1 LNIQKIFFYNMS
13 KNSNRKPKTN
23 TGNVIDFVLL
33 KRVLVFAKPY
43 RLQFTIAAIS
53 AVLISILGPM
63 RPMLINYAIDN
74 YILIPNKEKL
84 LDITTLLLVLLF
96 LEGFVQFFYIYLS
109 TWIGQHV
116 IQDLRA
122 KIFKHIL
129 SLKMKYFDNTPI
141 GTLVTRAVS
150 DIETIADIFSQGLLV
165 IIAELLKLVV
175 VIIMMFYTDWRLTI
189 ITMLT
194 IPVLLIATSWF
205 KRNIKASFQDVREQV
220 SQLNTFVQEHI
231 VGMNIVQIF
240 NREKAEYKKFKN
252 INKSHRDAHLRS
264 IFYYAVFFPIVEVLS
279 AISIGLIVWY
289 GGHGILSGKDITVGE
304 LIAFILFIH
313 MMFRPIRQLAD
324 RFNILQMGIV
334 GSERVFKVLDTDEK
348 ITDLGENLLEFM
360 NGTISFKDVDF
371 SYKPDERVLNGLTF
385 DIKAGKMLALVGSTG
400 AGKTSVISVLNRF
413 YEIQKGKITIDGIN
427 IDDVQLANLRKNIAL
442 VQQEVFLFSD
452 SILNNIT
459 LFNSEISRDKIIA
472 SAKEI
477 GVHKFIE
484 SLPNNYDYVVGE
496 RGVTLSAGQRQL
508 IAFLRVYV
516 RNPKILILDEATSS
530 IDTATEEMLQNALS
544 KLSRNRTTIV
554 IAHRLSTIVK
564 ADKIVHLKD
573 GSVIEEGTHKELL
586 ESGGSYSKMYD
597 LQESG
602 SLNS

>member
-1 LNIQKIFFYNMS
+1 MS
-13 KNSNRKPKTN
+13 KTKSNKSKSN

-33 KRVLVFAKPY
+33 KRVLAFAKPY

-53 AVLISILGPM
+53 AVLLSVLGPM

-74 YILIPNKEKL
+74 YILVPNKEKL
-84 LDITTLLLVLLF
+84 LNITTLLLGLLF
-96 LEGFVQFFYIYLS
+96 VEAFIQFFYIYLS

-175 VIIMMFYTDWRLTI
+175 VVIMMFYTDWRLAI
-189 ITMLT
+189 ITMIT
-194 IPVLLIATSWF
+194 IPILLVATSWF

-231 VGMNIVQIF
+231 VGMNVVQIF
-240 NREKAEYKKFKN
+240 NREQAEYKKFKT

-279 AISIGLIVWY
+279 AMSIGLIVWY

-334 GSERVFKVLDTDEK
+334 GSERVFKVLDKDEK
-348 ITDLGENLLEFM
+348 IDDSGKNKIQSM
-360 NGTISFKDVDF
+360 KGAISFKDVDF
-371 SYKPDERVLNGLTF
+371 YYKKDEWVLNGLSF
-385 DIKAGKMLALVGSTG
+385 EIKAGKMLALVGRTG
-400 AGKTSVISVLNRF
+400 AGKTSIISVLNRF
-413 YEIQKGKITIDGIN
+413 YETQKGIIAIDGVNIN
-427 IDDVQLANLRKNIAL
+427 TIQLSNLRKNIAL

-459 LFNSEISRDKIIA
+459 LFDTDITRHKIIEA
-472 SAKEI
+472 AKEI
-477 GVHKFIE
+477 GVHRFIE
-484 SLPNNYDYVVGE
+484 TLPNSYDYVVGE

-530 IDTATEEMLQNALS
+530 IDTATEELLQNALE
-544 KLSRNRTTIV
+544 KLSKDRTTIV

-564 ADKIVHLKD
+564 ADKILHLKN
-573 GSVIEEGTHKELL
+573 GSVLEEGTHKHLL
-586 ESGGSYSKMYD
+586 QSGGAYAEMYN
-597 LQESG
+597 LQESV
-602 SLNS
+602 SLDA

>member
-1 LNIQKIFFYNMS
+1 MS
-13 KNSNRKPKTN
+13 ATKTKSQKTN

-33 KRVLVFAKPY
+33 KRVLTFAKPY
-43 RLQFTIAAIS
+43 RLQFTIAAIAAILLS
-53 AVLISILGPM
+53 FLGPL
-63 RPMLINYAIDN
+63 RPLLINYAIDN
-74 YILIPNKEKL
+74 YIIIPNKEKL
-84 LDITTLLLVLLF
+84 LDITTLLLALLF
-96 LEGFVQFFYIYLS
+96 IEGFIQFFYIYLS

-141 GTLVTRAVS
+141 GTLVTRSVS

-175 VIIMMFYTDWRLTI
+175 VITMMFYTDWRLAI
-189 ITMLT
+189 IAMLT
-194 IPVLLIATSWF
+194 IPILLVATAWF

-240 NREKAEYKKFKN
+240 NREQAEYKKFKA
-252 INKSHRDAHLRS
+252 INQSHRDAHLRS

-279 AISIGLIVWY
+279 AMSIGLIVWY
-289 GGHGILSGKDITVGE
+289 GGQGILEGKNITIGE

-348 ITDLGENLLEFM
+348 IAD
-360 NGTISFKDVDF
+360 NGTETLDNRKGSIMFNNVDF
-371 SYKPDERVLNGLTF
+371 SYKQDEWVLKGLSF
-385 DIKAGKMLALVGSTG
+385 EIEAGKLLALVGRTG
-400 AGKTSVISVLNRF
+400 AGKTSIISVLNRF
-413 YEIQKGKITIDGIN
+413 YEIQNGAITIDGIN
-427 IDDVQLANLRKNIAL
+427 IEDIKLDSLRKNIAL

-459 LFNSEISRDKIIA
+459 LFDGGITRGQVVA
-472 SAKEI
+472 AAKEI
-477 GVHKFIE
+477 GVHDFIE
-484 SLPNNYDYVVGE
+484 SLPMSYDYVVGE

-530 IDTATEEMLQNALS
+530 IDTATEELLQNALE
-544 KLSRNRTTIV
+544 KLSKNRTTIV
-554 IAHRLSTIVK
+554 IAHRFSTIVN
-564 ADKIVHLKD
+564 ADKILHLK
-573 GSVIEEGTHKELL
+573 GGAVLEEGTHKQLI
-586 ESGGSYSKMYD
+586 ESGCAYADMYH
-597 LQESG
+597 LQADAN
-602 SLNS
+602 LNT

>member
-1 LNIQKIFFYNMS
+1 MS
-13 KNSNRKPKTN
+13 KTKSNKSKSN

-33 KRVLVFAKPY
+33 KRVLAFAKPY

-53 AVLISILGPM
+53 AVLLSVLGPM

-84 LDITTLLLVLLF
+84 LNITTLLLGLLF
-96 LEGFVQFFYIYLS
+96 VEAFIQFFYIYLS

-175 VIIMMFYTDWRLTI
+175 VIIMMFYTDWRLAI

-194 IPVLLIATSWF
+194 IPILLVATSWF

-231 VGMNIVQIF
+231 VGMNVVQIF
-240 NREKAEYKKFKN
+240 NREQAEYKKFKT
-252 INKSHRDAHLRS
+252 INQSHRDAHLRS

-279 AISIGLIVWY
+279 AMSIGLIVWY
-289 GGHGILSGKDITVGE
+289 GGQGILSGKDITVGE

-334 GSERVFKVLDTDEK
+334 GSERVFKVLDTDAK
-348 ITDLGENLLEFM
+348 IADLGENTLENM
-360 NGTISFKDVDF
+360 EGAISFKEVDF
-371 SYKPDERVLNGLTF
+371 SYKQDEWVLKGLTF
-385 DIKAGKMLALVGSTG
+385 EIKAGKMLALVGRTG
-400 AGKTSVISVLNRF
+400 AGKTSIISVLNRF
-413 YEIQKGKITIDGIN
+413 YETQKGTIAIDGID
-427 IDDVQLANLRKNIAL
+427 IDTVQLANLRENIAL

-459 LFNSEISRDKIIA
+459 LFDTDITRVKIIEA
-472 SAKEI
+472 AKEI
-477 GVHKFIE
+477 GVHDFIE
-484 SLPNNYDYVVGE
+484 TLPNTYDYVVGE

-530 IDTATEEMLQNALS
+530 IDTATEELLQNALE
-544 KLSRNRTTIV
+544 KLSKDRTTIV

-564 ADKIVHLKD
+564 ADKILHLKN
-573 GSVIEEGTHKELL
+573 GSVLEEGTHKHLL
-586 ESGGSYSKMYD
+586 QSGGAYAEMYN
-597 LQESG
+597 LQESV
-602 SLNS
+602 SLDK

>member
-1 LNIQKIFFYNMS
+1 MS
-13 KNSNRKPKTN
+13 KTKSNKSKSN

-33 KRVLVFAKPY
+33 KRVLAFAKPY
-43 RLQFTIAAIS
+43 RLQFTIAALS
-53 AVLISILGPM
+53 AVFLSVLGPM

-84 LDITTLLLVLLF
+84 LNITTLLLGLLF
-96 LEGFVQFFYIYLS
+96 VEAFVQFFYIYLS

-175 VIIMMFYTDWRLTI
+175 VVIMMFYTDWRLAI

-194 IPVLLIATSWF
+194 IPILLVATSWF

-231 VGMNIVQIF
+231 VGMNVVQIF
-240 NREKAEYKKFKN
+240 NREQAEYKKFKT

-279 AISIGLIVWY
+279 AMSIGLIVWY
-289 GGHGILSGKDITVGE
+289 GGQGILSGKDITVGE

-334 GSERVFKVLDTDEK
+334 GSERVFKVLDTDAK
-348 ITDLGENLLEFM
+348 IDDSGENTLENM
-360 NGTISFKDVDF
+360 EGAISFKYVDF
-371 SYKPDERVLNGLTF
+371 SYKQDEWVLKGLTF
-385 DIKAGKMLALVGSTG
+385 EIKAGKMLALVGRTG
-400 AGKTSVISVLNRF
+400 AGKTSIISVLNRF
-413 YEIQKGKITIDGIN
+413 YEIQKGTIAIDGVN
-427 IDDVQLANLRKNIAL
+427 IDTVQLANLRENIAL

-459 LFNSEISRDKIIA
+459 LFDANITRDKIIEA
-472 SAKEI
+472 AKEI
-477 GVHKFIE
+477 GVHNFIE
-484 SLPNNYDYVVGE
+484 TLPNTYDYVVGE

-530 IDTATEEMLQNALS
+530 IDTATEELLQNALE
-544 KLSRNRTTIV
+544 KLSKDRTTIV

-564 ADKIVHLKD
+564 ADKILHLKN
-573 GSVIEEGTHKELL
+573 GSVLEEGTHKHLL
-586 ESGGSYSKMYD
+586 QSGGAYAEMYN
-597 LQESG
+597 LQESD
-602 SLNS
+602 SLDK

>member
-1 LNIQKIFFYNMS
+1 MS
-13 KNSNRKPKTN
+13 KTKINKSKSNA
-23 TGNVIDFVLL
+23 GNVIDFVLL
-33 KRVLVFAKPY
+33 KRVLIFAEPY
-43 RLQFTIAAIS
+43 RLQFTVAAIS
-53 AVLISILGPM
+53 AILLSVLGPI

-74 YILIPNKEKL
+74 YILIPNEEKL
-84 LDITTLLLVLLF
+84 WNITTLLLGLLF
-96 LEGFVQFFYIYLS
+96 IEAFIQFFYIYLS

-165 IIAELLKLVV
+165 IIAELLKLLVV
-175 VIIMMFYTDWRLTI
+175 VIMMFYTDWRLAI
-189 ITMLT
+189 IAMLT
-194 IPVLLIATSWF
+194 IPILLVATSWF
-205 KRNIKASFQDVREQV
+205 KRNIKASFQNVREQV

-231 VGMNIVQIF
+231 VGMNIVHIF
-240 NREKAEYKKFKN
+240 NREQAEYKKFKA
-252 INKSHRDAHLRS
+252 INRSHRDAHLRS

-279 AISIGLIVWY
+279 AMSIGLIVWY
-289 GGHGILSGKDITVGE
+289 GGQGILSGKDITVGE

-334 GSERVFKVLDTDEK
+334 GSERVFKVLDKVEK
-348 ITDLGENLLEFM
+348 ITDSGKNTLESVE
-360 NGTISFKDVDF
+360 GSISFNDVNF
-371 SYKPDERVLNGLTF
+371 SYKKDELVLRNLNF
-385 DIKAGKMLALVGSTG
+385 EIKAGKMLALVGRTG
-400 AGKTSVISVLNRF
+400 AGKTSIISVLNRF
-413 YEIQKGKITIDGIN
+413 YEIQKGIISIDGIN
-427 IDDVQLANLRKNIAL
+427 IDTVKLSSLRKNIAL

-459 LFNSEISRDKIIA
+459 LFDTDITRVKIIEA
-472 SAKEI
+472 AKEI
-477 GVHKFIE
+477 GVHSFIE
-484 SLPNNYDYVVGE
+484 TLPNTYDYVVGE

-530 IDTATEEMLQNALS
+530 IDTATEQLLQNALE
-544 KLSRNRTTIV
+544 KLSKNRTTIV
-554 IAHRLSTIVK
+554 IAHRLSTIIK
-564 ADKIVHLKD
+564 ADKILHLKN
-573 GSVIEEGTHKELL
+573 GSVHEEGTHEFLL
-586 ESGGSYSKMYD
+586 KSGGAYAEMYS
-597 LQESG
+597 LQESDTL
-602 SLNS
+602 SK

>member
-1 LNIQKIFFYNMS
+1 MS
-13 KNSNRKPKTN
+13 KTKNNKSKSN

-33 KRVLVFAKPY
+33 KRVLAFAKPY

-53 AVLISILGPM
+53 AVLLSVLGPM

-84 LDITTLLLVLLF
+84 LNITTLLLGLLF
-96 LEGFVQFFYIYLS
+96 IEAFIQFFYIYLS

-175 VIIMMFYTDWRLTI
+175 IVIMMFYTDWRLAI

-194 IPVLLIATSWF
+194 IPILLVATSWF
-205 KRNIKASFQDVREQV
+205 KRNIKTSFQDVREQV

-231 VGMNIVQIF
+231 VGMNVVQIF
-240 NREKAEYKKFKN
+240 NREQAEYKKFKT
-252 INKSHRDAHLRS
+252 INQSHRDAHLRS

-279 AISIGLIVWY
+279 AMSIGLIVWY
-289 GGHGILSGKDITVGE
+289 GGQGILSGKDITVGE

-334 GSERVFKVLDTDEK
+334 GSERVFKVLDTDTK
-348 ITDLGENLLEFM
+348 ITDLGKNTLENM
-360 NGTISFKDVDF
+360 AGAISFKDVDF
-371 SYKPDERVLNGLTF
+371 SYKQDEWVLKGLTF
-385 DIKAGKMLALVGSTG
+385 DIKAGKMLALVGRTG
-400 AGKTSVISVLNRF
+400 AGKTSIISVLNRF
-413 YEIQKGKITIDGIN
+413 YETQKGTIAIDGID
-427 IDDVQLANLRKNIAL
+427 IETVQLANLRENIAL

-452 SILNNIT
+452 SIFNNIT
-459 LFNSEISRDKIIA
+459 LFDTHITRVKIIEA
-472 SAKEI
+472 AKEI
-477 GVHKFIE
+477 GVHNFIE
-484 SLPNNYDYVVGE
+484 ALPNAYDYVVGE

-530 IDTATEEMLQNALS
+530 IDTATEELLQNALE
-544 KLSRNRTTIV
+544 KLSKDRTTIV
-554 IAHRLSTIVK
+554 IAHRLSTVVK
-564 ADKIVHLKD
+564 ADKILHLKN
-573 GSVIEEGTHKELL
+573 GSVLEEGTHKHLL
-586 ESGGSYSKMYD
+586 QSGGAYAEMYN
-597 LQESG
+597 LQESV
-602 SLNS
+602 SLDK

>member
-1 LNIQKIFFYNMS
+1 MS
-13 KNSNRKPKTN
+13 KTKSNKSKSN

-33 KRVLVFAKPY
+33 KRVLAFAKPY
-43 RLQFTIAAIS
+43 SLQFTIAAIS
-53 AVLISILGPM
+53 AVLLSILGPM

-74 YILIPNKEKL
+74 YILIQNKEKL
-84 LDITTLLLVLLF
+84 LNITTLLLCLLF
-96 LEGFVQFFYIYLS
+96 VEAFIQFFYIYLS

-175 VIIMMFYTDWRLTI
+175 IVIMMFYTDWRLAI

-194 IPVLLIATSWF
+194 IPILLVATSWF
-205 KRNIKASFQDVREQV
+205 KRNIKTSFQDVREQV

-231 VGMNIVQIF
+231 VGMNVVQIF
-240 NREKAEYKKFKN
+240 NREQAEYKKFKT
-252 INKSHRDAHLRS
+252 INQSHRNAHLRS

-279 AISIGLIVWY
+279 AMSIGLIVWY
-289 GGHGILSGKDITVGE
+289 GGQGILSGKDITVGE

-334 GSERVFKVLDTDEK
+334 GSERVFKVLDTDTK
-348 ITDLGENLLEFM
+348 ITDLGKNTLENM
-360 NGTISFKDVDF
+360 AGAISFKDVDF
-371 SYKPDERVLNGLTF
+371 SYKQDEWVLKGLTF
-385 DIKAGKMLALVGSTG
+385 DIKAGKMLALVGRTG
-400 AGKTSVISVLNRF
+400 AGKTSIISVLNRF
-413 YEIQKGKITIDGIN
+413 YETQKGTIAIDGID
-427 IDDVQLANLRKNIAL
+427 IETVQLANLRENIAL

-452 SILNNIT
+452 SIFNNIT
-459 LFNSEISRDKIIA
+459 LFDTHITRVKIIEA
-472 SAKEI
+472 AKEI
-477 GVHKFIE
+477 GVHNFIE
-484 SLPNNYDYVVGE
+484 ALPNAYDYVVGE

-530 IDTATEEMLQNALS
+530 IDTATEELLQNALE
-544 KLSRNRTTIV
+544 KLSKDRTTIV
-554 IAHRLSTIVK
+554 IAHRLSTVVK
-564 ADKIVHLKD
+564 ADKILHLKN
-573 GSVIEEGTHKELL
+573 GSVLEEGTHKHLL
-586 ESGGSYSKMYD
+586 QSGGAYAEMYN
-597 LQESG
+597 LQESV
-602 SLNS
+602 SLDK